1 MISRLLDN
9 FQIEQLMWARPIP
22 VAAMLGAFAA
32 VIALTV
38 YLYLRP
44 RGLPTWIR
52 IVLAASRL
60 VVLCLIVAALF
71 EPTAVVRQTRTLK
84 PRLSVLIDV
93 SQSMSVK
100 DQRKRP
106 EDIVEAAAALGI
118 LPVSAMRDMNRGNMN
133 GGDVNR
139 ASMALDAKQRQAI
152 AGASRL
158 DLARSLL
165 SKSAR
170 TMFESIGDDLDVSY
184 YAFGKTL
191 HRLSDGQTGA
201 GNSLA
206 GNSLAGN
213 SLAGLKAVESGTS
226 IAESLEAVANV
237 DRGVPLAGIVL
248 LSDGL
253 DTSSRRA
260 ESAVHDLGTH
270 GTAVY
275 TVPMGIADPDDISIR
290 NIIMQEVAFSGDK
303 VPVRVQ
309 IRSKGYERRTADL
322 TVLLNGRGVARR
334 SISLEGGLQFED
346 IFFNVDVHEKGVAQ
360 VEIAIEPFADEVTAE
375 NNRVQRSVR
384 VVNERIN
391 VLCMEGSARWEYR
404 YLRAMLKRDPRINA
418 TFIATR
424 ARPELA
430 QSSSE
435 YIARFPESR
444 EDAFEY
450 DLVILG
456 DVDAAFFT
464 AEAFLRLEELVK
476 DRGGSLLMLCGS
488 RFAPTSY
495 AGTPVE
501 RMLPVRFDPDGS
513 WEEVDESV
521 YPVLTAEG
529 RSSLVM
535 TLETD
540 QEKNDRVW
548 SRVAPLDRVP
558 PLLAPR
564 PGATVLA
571 ELSDSGSRV
580 DRYPLVAW
588 QRYGTGKCML
598 MGTDRLWL
606 LRFKTGDKYHWR
618 VWSQCIQFLTL
629 SRLMGEHKRIRLET
643 DRATYPIGDQAQLYA
658 HVLDDMFEPITQS
671 GFDVTVSMLG
681 DSGTEPQR
689 VTLRPDMA
697 NPGLYEGY
705 FSPPR
710 PGRYRM
716 EANSADR
723 ELSNTTEFQVADIKP
738 EMANTDMQIERLRR
752 IADLSGGKCLSILQF
767 QELSSL
773 LNREP
778 HTITVR
784 TERPLWDN
792 ALVAFLL
799 VALLGFEWIVR
810 RRYDLP

>member
-1 MISRLLDN
+1 MISWFSN
-9 FQIEQLMWARPIP
+9 VFQVEQIMWARPIP
-22 VAAMLGAFAA
+22 VPVMLAAFVA
-32 VIALTV
+32 VVALTA
-38 YLYLRP
+38 YRYRRR
-44 RGLPTWIR
+44 RGLPTWVR
-52 IVLAASRL
+52 IVLAASR
-60 VVLCLIVAALF
+60 VIVLCLIIAALC
-71 EPTAVVRQTRTLK
+71 EPTATVRRSRTAK
-84 PRLSVLIDV
+84 RRLLVLVDA
-93 SQSMSVK
+93 SESMSVK
-100 DQRKRP
+100 DQRIRA
-106 EDIVEAAAALGI
+106 EDLVEAAVALDI
-118 LPVSAMRDMNRGNMN
+118 LPVSETA
-133 GGDVNR
+133 DVHR
-139 ASMALDAKQRQAI
+139 AFNALDAKQRQAI
-152 AGASRL
+152 ASASRL
-158 DLARSLL
+158 DLARALV

-170 TMFESIGDDLDVSY
+170 AMFESIGDDLDVSY

-191 HRLSDGQTGA
+191 HMLGDGKSGA
-201 GNSLA
+201 TDSLA
-206 GNSLAGN
+206 A
-213 SLAGLKAVESGTS
+213 LKAVETGTF
-226 IAESLEAVANV
+226 IGESLEAVANA
-237 DRGVPLAGIVL
+237 DRGTPLAGIVL

-260 ESAVHDLGTH
+260 EAAIHDLGTR
-270 GTAVY
+270 GIPVY
-275 TVPMGIADPDDISIR
+275 PVPMGIAHPDDISIR

-309 IRSKGYERRTADL
+309 IRSKGYEKRTADV

-334 SISLEGGLQFED
+334 SISLKGGLQFED

-360 VEIAIEPFADEVTAE
+360 VEIAVASFADEATAE
-375 NNRVQRSVR
+375 NNRVKRSVR
-384 VVNERIN
+384 VVNEKIN

-424 ARPELA
+424 GRPEMA
-430 QSSSE
+430 RNSSE
-435 YIARFPESR
+435 YIARFPETR
-444 EDAFEY
+444 EEAFKY

-464 AEAFLRLEELVK
+464 ADAFLRLEELVK
-476 DRGGSLLMLCGS
+476 ERGGSLLMLCGS

-501 RMLPVRFDPDGS
+501 RMLPVRFDPGES
-513 WEEVDESV
+513 WRDVDDNV

-535 TLETD
+535 TLEMD
-540 QEKNDRVW
+540 AEKNESVW

-558 PLLAPR
+558 PLGAPR

-571 ELSDSGSRV
+571 ELSDSRSSEP
-580 DRYPLVAW
+580 YPLVAW

-643 DRATYPIGDQAQLYA
+643 DRATYPIGNQALLYA
-658 HVLDDMFEPITQS
+658 NVLDDHFEPVTQS
-671 GFDVTVSMLG
+671 GFDVVVSAMDG
-681 DSGTEPQR
+681 SGGEPQR
-689 VTLRPDMA
+689 VTLRPDVE

-723 ELSNTTEFQVADIKP
+723 SLSNTTEFQVADIKP

-752 IADLSGGKCLSILQF
+752 IADLSGGQCLSILQL

-773 LNREP
+773 VNRKP
-778 HTITVR
+778 HTTTVR
-784 TERPLWDN
+784 TELPLWDN
-792 ALVAFLL
+792 ALVACLL
-799 VALLGFEWIVR
+799 VLLMGFEWIVR